1 MNPIYSG
8 AATLLAGAAT
18 FSLFRYKTSD
28 KANGKFMSTLSEQG
42 QAALD
47 LVCSGSNP
55 SSNPS
60 GDEIR
65 VSWKDRWAIFHNSR
79 RWVMATNRARLW
91 HPADVELPILLD
103 FMQEYHAKMRWLL
116 FLVAIESIV
125 GKLGLGSITHYTREL
140 LWTYGDELELL
151 DQITEK
157 CGPLEGRAIQAIL

>member
-1 MNPIYSG
+1 MNAMYSG

-18 FSLFRYKTSD
+18 FSLLRFRNSAKADD
-28 KANGKFMSTLSEQG
+28 KLMSTLSEEG

-60 GDEIR
+60 GNEIH

-79 RWVMATNRARLW
+79 RWVMAANRARQW
-91 HPADVELPILLD
+91 HPADEELPILLD
-103 FMQEYHAKMRWLL
+103 FMQAYHAKMRWLL